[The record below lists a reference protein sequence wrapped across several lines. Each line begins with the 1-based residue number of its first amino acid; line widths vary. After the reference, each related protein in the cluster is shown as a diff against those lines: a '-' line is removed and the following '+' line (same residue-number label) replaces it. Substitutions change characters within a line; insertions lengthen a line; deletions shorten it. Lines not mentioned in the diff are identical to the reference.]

1 MSRRRVVVWI
11 AVAGLSGHA
20 TMLRAQPAE
29 ARAHRVGLLMFGGAP
44 SGASPDPNAGFYR
57 SLRELGHAEGRN
69 VVLEARYAKGRPD
82 RLAAR
87 AADLVQLKVDVI
99 LAGGPAALAVGHRAT
114 STIPIVE
121 ISGDMERAFAE
132 IARSKPQA
140 PFVVPSRL
148 PSALGL
154 SIPAAIVLR
163 ADRVIE

>member
-11 AVAGLSGHA
+11 AVAGLTGHA

-44 SGASPDPNAGFYR
+44 SGASPELNAGFYR
-57 SLRELGHAEGRN
+57 SLRELGHAEG
-69 VVLEARYAKGRPD
+69 
-82 RLAAR
+82 
-87 AADLVQLKVDVI
+87 
-99 LAGGPAALAVGHRAT
+99 HRAT
-114 STIPIVE
+114 STIPIVA
-121 ISGDMERAFAE
+121 ISGDMERALAE

-140 PFVVPSRL
+140 PSVVPSRL
-148 PSALGL
+148 ASALGL